1 MPGYGQSSKLADHRV
16 DFDVQGALFA
26 DLLRH
31 WGLDRPRVVAHD
43 FGGAVSL
50 RANLFHE
57 AEYRSLMLV
66 DVVAIP
72 PTGSPFFRFVQQ
84 HADAMAE
91 IPDYIHAA
99 IVSAYI
105 QSASHVGLRD
115 EDLALLV
122 APWTTDNGKPAF
134 YRQIAQT
141 DERFL
146 EDIQGRLRELDL
158 PVRILWGAEDTW
170 ISADVADRLA
180 DLIPGATVRRIAGAG
195 HLVHLDAPVAL
206 ANEVR
211 AWLAR

>member
-1 MPGYGQSSKLADHRV
+1 M
-16 DFDVQGALFA
+16 
-26 DLLRH
+26 
-31 WGLDRPRVVAHD
+31 AHD

-50 RANLFHE
+50 RAHLFHE

-105 QSASHVGLRD
+105 QSASHPGLRD
-115 EDLALLV
+115 EDLAMLV
-122 APWTTDNGKPAF
+122 APWTTDDGKPAF

-158 PVRILWGAEDTW
+158 RVRILWGTEDTW
-170 ISADVADRLA
+170 IPADIADRLA